1 MIMQIG
7 KTEASWAIDVISK
20 CWKFPSVLI
29 EMVVVITRTQ
39 DGKIS
44 KEFWTIEK
52 HRNNLKTLW
61 DRTPIFLPRIN
72 YPTFGQIWYFSISS
86 YRLVNLYDQ
95 YDWIK
100 KGVFASIFFENVSS
114 VPFLSSLCFEACFQI
129 EPSESLLPIPSIVPC
144 IIQKNRIGEKEKA
157 NIDYIT
163 LPRRRLL

>member
-39 DGKIS
+39 DWKIS

-52 HRNNLKTLW
+52 HRNNLKTN
-61 DRTPIFLPRIN
+61 FLPRIN
-72 YPTFGQIWYFSISS
+72 YPTFGQILYLSISS

-100 KGVFASIFFENVSS
+100 KGVFASISFVNVSS
-114 VPFLSSLCFEACFQI
+114 VPFLRSLCFEACFQI

-163 LPRRRLL
+163 LPRRRLP